1 MKNNITYKKLSKGFS
16 PTKLKAFYNKT
27 VPGKTLGQC
36 RNIIKR
42 STIMGAFDKNMLV
55 GIGRVLDDT
64 VYAFI
69 TDIIV
74 HPDYRKRGIGSGII
88 KNLCNDFVKR
98 NIKIVHCSTSKDL
111 IKFYKSAGFKYD
123 PDDITLFLK
132 NY

>member
-1 MKNNITYKKLSKGFS
+1 
-16 PTKLKAFYNKT
+16 
-27 VPGKTLGQC
+27 
-36 RNIIKR
+36 
-42 STIMGAFDKNMLV
+42 MGAFDKNMLV